1 MCGTR
6 MLDTH
11 TGEIR
16 WFDSNV
22 TRSHFRLPKDLEAR
36 HGVTCVLTRK
46 FVEQLGYREHWLP

>member
-16 WFDSNV
+16 WFDSNA
-22 TRSHFRLPKDLEAR
+22 TRQLFRLPKDLEAR
-36 HGVTCVLTRK
+36 FGVTGVLTRK